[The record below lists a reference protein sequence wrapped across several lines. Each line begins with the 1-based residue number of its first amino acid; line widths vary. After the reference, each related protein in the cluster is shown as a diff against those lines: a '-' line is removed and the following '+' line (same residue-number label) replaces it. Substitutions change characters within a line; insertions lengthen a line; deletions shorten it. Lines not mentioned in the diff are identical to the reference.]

1 MKCQTTSKII
11 SLIICL
17 ISSFVMLT
25 AQVEYVN
32 ADTFEEYQEAAEARK
47 SLPIQS
53 DEIDGWPAGPKIG
66 AQSAIL
72 MEVNTGAILYSK
84 NIDERLYPASVTKLL
99 TALVAVDKCD
109 MDEKV
114 KFSQAAISSI
124 DWKQDANMGINAG
137 DIITME
143 QCLYGLL
150 VGSANE
156 VAYAIAEHICG
167 EGNIEGFAELMN
179 EKAASLGCTNSNFV
193 TPNGIHDEN
202 HYTSAHDLAL
212 IGQAFFSDE
221 LLCKMSSTTSYQ
233 VPKTAT
239 QPRED
244 MIVWA
249 KSKLHPGK
257 EYAYP
262 NLVGTK
268 TGYTDYAR
276 QTLVSCA
283 ERNGLKLVC
292 VIMKE
297 ESPAQFTDT
306 VELFNYGF
314 DNFEAVTI
322 SDKDEKYSINGLS
335 FFSTDSDVFGSS
347 KPILKMNN
355 SDYIVLP
362 VNADFEDTES
372 ELSYTDLDKGAI
384 ASVNY
389 YYNSVFVGNAH
400 IIPAKEEN
408 VIFDFSAPTVI
419 DKNDNEDENVLII
432 NVKTVIITVVIV
444 AVALMML
451 FILRS
456 IILNTSKSRKR
467 RNVMKKYGKHKSLDW
482 RDFHV

>member
-1 MKCQTTSKII
+1 MECQTTIKIYRI
-11 SLIICL
+11 IICL
-17 ISSFVMLT
+17 LSCVVMLT
-25 AQVEYVN
+25 SSVSYVF
-32 ADTFEEYQEAAEARK
+32 ADTFEENQEAAEARK
-47 SLPIQS
+47 DLPIQS
-53 DEIDGWPAGPKIG
+53 DEIDGWPAGPRIG
-66 AQSAIL
+66 AQAAML
-72 MEVNTGAILYSK
+72 MEVNTGTVLYAK

-99 TALVAVDKCD
+99 TALVAVDNCD
-109 MDEKV
+109 MDEMV
-114 KFSQAAISSI
+114 TFSQAAISSI

-137 DIITME
+137 DVITME

-167 EGNIEGFAELMN
+167 DGNIEDFAKLMN
-179 EKAASLGCTNSNFV
+179 EKAQSLGCNNSNFV

-221 LLCKMSSTTSYQ
+221 LLCRMSSTTSYH
-233 VPKTAT
+233 VPQTAT

-283 ERNGLKLVC
+283 ERDGLKLVC

-306 VELFNYGF
+306 IELFNYGF
-314 DNFEAVTI
+314 DNFEAITI
-322 SDKDEKYSINGLS
+322 SDKDNKYSINGLS

-347 KPILKMNN
+347 KPILMMDS

-362 VNADFEDTES
+362 VGARFDDATS
-372 ELSYTDLDKGAI
+372 ELSYDNLDKGVI
-384 ASVNY
+384 AAVNY
-389 YYNSVFVGNAH
+389 YYNSQFVGCAH
-400 IIPAKEEN
+400 IIPAKET
-408 VIFDFSAPTVI
+408 ITTFDFSPDKTVI
-419 DKNDNEDENVLII
+419 DDTKEPDDVLVI
-432 NVKTVIITVVIV
+432 NVKTVILIILG
-444 AVALMML
+444 VAL
-451 FILRS
+451 IA
-456 IILNTSKSRKR
+456 IILFVIRAIILSKSKSRRR
-467 RNVMKKYGKHKSLDW
+467 RNVVKKYGKHQSLDW
-482 RDFHV
+482 KDFHV